1 MPVELMARL
10 GMDRALGIELLIRY
24 FPSAIQG
31 MDDMLD
37 GNAEFAAVAFV
48 VVPKM
53 RARGHDVVAIA
64 PLGGKTPSY
73 AVVVHHSL
81 RGRVRS
87 LADLK
92 GRSIGVSVGIT
103 EAKTYLQT
111 VAELLLKS
119 HGVQPDQVRWVG
131 TAQNIDGQV
140 GALAGQVVDAV
151 FCEEPFPSALVR
163 RKLGF
168 VLTDLD
174 DAELAAL
181 IPGAGHLRAAMTTT
195 NALIRRDP
203 ALAQRMVEMLRRT
216 LVWMHKSRPEEI
228 IARLDIA
235 DPQERRDR
243 IAALTR
249 SPSMYSPDARFS
261 RAQLDATRAFLRAGG
276 DPDAATFALEKVV
289 NDTWAGSRS

>member
-1 MPVELMARL
+1 MALTRRQFVGGLLGLPLLGWSGNGGAQETALRPVRINVPGPGALTFMPVELMARL

-140 GALAGQVVDAV
+140 GA
-151 FCEEPFPSALVR
+151 
-163 RKLGF
+163 
-168 VLTDLD
+168 
-174 DAELAAL
+174 
-181 IPGAGHLRAAMTTT
+181 
-195 NALIRRDP
+195 
-203 ALAQRMVEMLRRT
+203 
-216 LVWMHKSRPEEI
+216 
-228 IARLDIA
+228 
-235 DPQERRDR
+235 
-243 IAALTR
+243 
-249 SPSMYSPDARFS
+249 
-261 RAQLDATRAFLRAGG
+261 
-276 DPDAATFALEKVV
+276 
-289 NDTWAGSRS
+289 